1 MIGTKVKNTWAD
13 EPKRLERQLQTNP
26 LNSLRPQEVSGP
38 LEQEFYNMERH
49 FFHLSPSSSVLFLHP
64 HAQISKTM
72 KRNNYHHQN
81 KHRKTT
87 DSSSINI
94 LNATLTLFSCIHLV
108 QNVIL
113 QCATFNWRT
122 HGLVLLHGAKSM
134 NPARVWLIMT
144 HVSKN
149 SANNPSLG
157 NFWDL
162 LTLIES
168 KSHCRTGTRYRCR
181 ASVQKIPRLHLG
193 NQILP
198 S

>member
-1 MIGTKVKNTWAD
+1 MKGVRDFLVGRLIIVPSYTMMGTKVKNTWASG
-13 EPKRLERQLQTNP
+13 
-26 LNSLRPQEVSGP
+26 LNANCKPIHWTHWDRKKWVEHWNRSSTTWNVTFSI
-38 LEQEFYNMERH
+38 F
-49 FFHLSPSSSVLFLHP
+49 SPSSSVLFLHP
-64 HAQISKTM
+64 HAQISKSM
-72 KRNNYHHQN
+72 KRNNYHHEN

-87 DSSSINI
+87 DSSSINL
-94 LNATLTLFSCIHLV
+94 LNATLTLFSCIYLV

-144 HVSKN
+144 HVSQN

-162 LTLIES
+162 LTL
-168 KSHCRTGTRYRCR
+168 C
-181 ASVQKIPRLHLG
+181 
-193 NQILP
+193 
-198 S
+198 